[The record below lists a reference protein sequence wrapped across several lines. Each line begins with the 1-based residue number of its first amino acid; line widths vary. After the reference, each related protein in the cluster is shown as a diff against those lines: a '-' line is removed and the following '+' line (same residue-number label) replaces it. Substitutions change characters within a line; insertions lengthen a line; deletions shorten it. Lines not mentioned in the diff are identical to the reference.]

1 MEYCLY
7 DRKTGYY
14 VKRQRVFGKKGDFY
28 TPQTASSL
36 FGKVLAEII
45 KKQGFKQVH
54 EFGAGY
60 GHLALDVLCSNY
72 EIDRYIIFETSE
84 NMRKRIEEKL
94 INFKKKVKLYSSIA
108 QVSEIKDFVI
118 MVEFVDAFP
127 VKRFLKKDKIYEVW
141 IDIHERRE
149 ILKESE
155 DYTFLEYYE
164 FLPEGYYFEYPFSFM
179 KWFEIFSKKFKTGK
193 VVIID
198 YGLEKQNLISY
209 PEGTIRGFKEHKVIK
224 NIYEFHPGEID
235 ITYTPDFSLLKEVF
249 QKNGFKIKRFSSLS
263 KFLIEEGILDI
274 FEREISTDTTS
285 SFKIK
290 KHSELKTLIT
300 PGMMGEKYLVMELKK

>member
-1 MEYCLY
+1 MEHCLY
-7 DRKTGYY
+7 DEETGYY
-14 VKRQRVFGKKGDFY
+14 AKKQRIFGKRGDFY

-45 KKQGFKQVH
+45 RKQQFKQVY

-60 GHLALDVLCSNY
+60 GHLAFDVLCSNH
-72 EIDRYIIFETSE
+72 EIDRYIIFEISE
-84 NMRKRIEEKL
+84 NMRKRIEKKL
-94 INFKKKVKLYSSIA
+94 MNFKKKVKLYRSIEQA
-108 QVSEIKDFVI
+108 FEIKGFVI

-127 VKRFLKKDKIYEVW
+127 VKRFLKKGKIYEVW
-141 IDIHERRE
+141 VNINERRE

-155 DYTFLEYYE
+155 DHAFFEYYK
-164 FLPEGYYFEYPFSFM
+164 FLPEGYYFEYPFSFI
-179 KWFEIFSKKFKTGK
+179 KWFEDFSKKFKAGK
-193 VVIID
+193 VIIID

-224 NIYEFHPGEID
+224 NIYEFYPGEID
-235 ITYTPDFSLLKEVF
+235 ITYTPDFSLLKRVF
-249 QKNGFKIKRFSSLS
+249 QKNGFNIRRFSSLS

-274 FEREISTDTTS
+274 FEREVSIDTTS

-290 KHSELKTLIT
+290 KQSELKTLIT
-300 PGMMGEKYLVMELKK
+300 PGMMGEKYLVMELEK